1 MDDGEQQRLARL
13 KDDERRRS
21 ARQTAMRKL
30 LSQDDAALEDKV
42 AAVKTVQKEDNTRV
56 VSAISIMLGQD
67 RKSSSPESKLWV
79 EALGRSFE
87 SKP

>member
-30 LSQDDAALEDKV
+30 LSQDDAAIEDKV
-42 AAVKTVQKEDNTRV
+42 AAVKTVQKEDKTRV
-56 VSAISIMLGQD
+56 VSAISTMLGQD
-67 RKSSSPESKLWV
+67 RKS
-79 EALGRSFE
+79 
-87 SKP
+87 

>member
-21 ARQTAMRKL
+21 ARQSAMRRM

-42 AAVKTVQKEDNTRV
+42 AAVKIVQRVDNTRV
-56 VSAISIMLGQD
+56 VSAISAMLGQD
-67 RKSSSPESKLWV
+67 RKS
-79 EALGRSFE
+79 
-87 SKP
+87 

>member
-13 KDDERRRS
+13 KGDERRRS

-42 AAVKTVQKEDNTRV
+42 AAVKTVQKEDKTRV
-56 VSAISIMLGQD
+56 VSAISTMLGQD
-67 RKSSSPESKLWV
+67 RKS
-79 EALGRSFE
+79 
-87 SKP
+87 

>member
-1 MDDGEQQRLARL
+1 MDDGEQQRLARM

-42 AAVKTVQKEDNTRV
+42 AAVKTIQKEDKTRV
-56 VSAISIMLGQD
+56 VSAISTMLGQD
-67 RKSSSPESKLWV
+67 RKS
-79 EALGRSFE
+79 
-87 SKP
+87 

>member
-21 ARQTAMRKL
+21 ARMRRM

-42 AAVKTVQKEDNTRV
+42 AAVKTVQREDNTRV
-56 VSAISIMLGQD
+56 VSAISAMLGRD
-67 RKSSSPESKLWV
+67 RKS
-79 EALGRSFE
+79 
-87 SKP
+87 

>member
-30 LSQDDAALEDKV
+30 LSQDDAALEDKI
-42 AAVKTVQKEDNTRV
+42 AAVKTVQKEDKTRV
-56 VSAISIMLGQD
+56 VSAISTMLGQD
-67 RKSSSPESKLWV
+67 RKS
-79 EALGRSFE
+79 
-87 SKP
+87 

>member
-21 ARQTAMRKL
+21 ARQSAMRRM

-42 AAVKTVQKEDNTRV
+42 AAVKTVQREDKTRV
-56 VSAISIMLGQD
+56 VSAISVMLGQD
-67 RKSSSPESKLWV
+67 TKS
-79 EALGRSFE
+79 
-87 SKP
+87 

>member
-30 LSQDDAALEDKV
+30 LSQDDAALQDKV
-42 AAVKTVQKEDNTRV
+42 AAVKTVQKEDKTLV
-56 VSAISIMLGQD
+56 VSAISTMLGQD
-67 RKSSSPESKLWV
+67 RKS
-79 EALGRSFE
+79 
-87 SKP
+87 

>member
-42 AAVKTVQKEDNTRV
+42 AALKTVQKEDKTRV
-56 VSAISIMLGQD
+56 VSAISTMLGQD
-67 RKSSSPESKLWV
+67 RKS
-79 EALGRSFE
+79 
-87 SKP
+87 